1 MSPDLQKLITD
12 VAGDLLDG
20 DIDKPETAASL
31 RQLAAT
37 LGQLASA
44 ALSARYGFIGGL
56 LGIAATKAIS
66 DAFEKFI
73 TDRTAK

>member
-1 MSPDLQKLITD
+1 MSLDLQKLITD
-12 VAGDLLDG
+12 IAGDLLDG
-20 DIDKPETAASL
+20 DIDNPETAAEL

-44 ALSARYGFIGGL
+44 ALSARYGFFGGL
-56 LGIAATKAIS
+56 IGVAATKAIS

-73 TDRTAK
+73 TEHTAK